1 MTQDYMTN
9 AEGHLVPID
18 KVKPEDRLED
28 DLVCE
33 LYAEALS
40 LNAELAAFKQKSFEN
55 VNGFVTLL
63 DEKYG
68 VTKGGKKGNLTL
80 TSYDGLT
87 RIQISVADNL
97 QFGPQ
102 LQVAKSL
109 IDECINEWSDGAN
122 NNIRAL
128 VDHAFRVDKS
138 GRINVQSILGLR
150 RLNISD
156 EKWLKAMEA
165 ITESIR
171 VTSSKQYVRI
181 YRRPSPEADWENVN
195 LDIARV

>member
-156 EKWLKAMEA
+156 EKWLKAMDA

>member
-156 EKWLKAMEA
+156 EKWLKAMDA

-195 LDIARV
+195 LNIARV

>member
-80 TSYDGLT
+80 PSYDGLT

-156 EKWLKAMEA
+156 EKWLKAMDA